1 MSESACE
8 PIHSTNETS
17 SQMTQWENGSAS
29 LNLIKKAVVVLTRLP
44 DYKISA
50 LRPPTPQQ
58 FYSEAEFSSS
68 SGSDMQWQPEDD
80 STDSDF
86 SVSNNNQKSDKNSSG
101 DTRKPSNSSEINP
114 SVGISPTSAHCS
126 HETTNIHPN
135 LPQDEVKVDMMVLAR
150 KKRMKWQRGKI
161 VEIISKEDGRLK
173 YKVSFEEKGKIL
185 VSGHH
190 IAFDTPPKV
199 EHLFVGTRVVVQCQ
213 DNKFRFQPGVLA
225 ELPSRKNRFRF
236 LVFMDDHTPVY
247 VGLPFF
253 HLVCRPLENMFDD
266 IPDGLHKHFMKQ
278 YMKDW
283 PYPHLTIY
291 RVGQSLNA
299 EYFGEQQRCEVQAI
313 DCSLIQVVFQ
323 ADHHREWIYR
333 GSIRLEHAQARF
345 LELSVRREPMNESD
359 SD

>member
-1 MSESACE
+1 MWIWLIAFSFSFDGALQLSGFVLTTMKVWHGDGSSFTDAFFFLDTMSELACE

-58 FYSEAEFSSS
+58 SYSEAEFSSS

-101 DTRKPSNSSEINP
+101 DTRKPSNSSGKATNITTWILLSKLSNNFKIPLLTFALKEINP

-161 VEIISKEDGRLK
+161 VEIISKGKRK
-173 YKVSFEEKGKIL
+173 YRFFRNYDFLCLFIIL
-185 VSGHH
+185 
-190 IAFDTPPKV
+190 
-199 EHLFVGTRVVVQCQ
+199 
-213 DNKFRFQPGVLA
+213 
-225 ELPSRKNRFRF
+225 
-236 LVFMDDHTPVY
+236 
-247 VGLPFF
+247 
-253 HLVCRPLENMFDD
+253 
-266 IPDGLHKHFMKQ
+266 
-278 YMKDW
+278 
-283 PYPHLTIY
+283 
-291 RVGQSLNA
+291 
-299 EYFGEQQRCEVQAI
+299 
-313 DCSLIQVVFQ
+313 
-323 ADHHREWIYR
+323 
-333 GSIRLEHAQARF
+333 
-345 LELSVRREPMNESD
+345 
-359 SD
+359 